1 MRYVKEFEALR
12 GVLAIW
18 VVIGHVATA
27 SAVHGRLIEAKLY
40 NVYAVTVFILLSGFA
55 IAALID
61 TKAEGYGL
69 YITRRALRIFP
80 VYLFY
85 LALSVLLV
93 DFALTTWLDAP
104 SGVMQAARTTIAA
117 DTLAYW
123 PWHLAAH
130 LPALHGLVPPRLLP
144 STDYAFLG
152 QAWSISLEWQYY
164 LIAPFFIALL
174 TTRMTAIRIGLLLI
188 GVVIVALIL
197 PRMPESFIGRWLVDF
212 TLGIATFY
220 FMKYRE
226 KEGHPV
232 RLIPVVKVWALVLA
246 GLVLQRSASVLPYLI
261 WATVIMLVIC
271 AREKKGG
278 VAALFSRA
286 ANARPLQWVGNMAYS
301 VYLSHMIVL
310 ILMLQAVQA
319 IGIKEPWSQF
329 AVLVSATLVG
339 ALVVSRISYVFI
351 ELPFHRYGR
360 NIGQSRQA
368 VTADRLTISPPA
380 PSPVPTTRR
389 NRR

>member
-18 VVIGHVATA
+18 VVVGHVATA

-40 NVYAVTVFILLSGFA
+40 NFYAVTVFILLSGFA

-61 TKAEGYGL
+61 KKPESYGL
-69 YITRRALRIFP
+69 YITRRAFRIFP

-85 LALSVLLV
+85 LALSVLLANL
-93 DFALTTWLDAP
+93 ALETWVHAP
-104 SGVMQAARTTIAA
+104 AGAMQAARIKIATDTI
-117 DTLAYW
+117 TYW

-130 LPALHGLVPPRLLP
+130 LPALHGLVPPHLLP

-174 TTRMTAIRIGLLLI
+174 TTSSNALRIVLLLCA
-188 GVVIVALIL
+188 VVVAFIL
-197 PRMPESFIGRWLVDF
+197 PRMPESFIGGWLLDF

-226 KEGHPV
+226 KDGHPV

-246 GLVLQRSASVLPYLI
+246 GLLLQRSVSVLPYLI

-271 AREKKGG
+271 AREKEGG
-278 VAALFSRA
+278 VAAFFSRA

-310 ILMLQAVQA
+310 ILVLRAVQA
-319 IGIKEPWSQF
+319 LGINEPWPQF

-339 ALVVSRISYVFI
+339 TLVISRISYVVI

-360 NIGQSRQA
+360 NIGRSRQA
-368 VTADRLTISPPA
+368 VTA
-380 PSPVPTTRR
+380 
-389 NRR
+389 

>member
-40 NVYAVTVFILLSGFA
+40 NFYAVTVFILLSGFA

-61 TKAEGYGL
+61 KKPEGYGL

-85 LALSVLLV
+85 LALSVLLA

-104 SGVMQAARTTIAA
+104 SGVMQAARTRIAA

-164 LIAPFFIALL
+164 LIAPFFISLL
-174 TTRMTAIRIGLLLI
+174 TSRMNAVRCGSLLAGAL
-188 GVVIVALIL
+188 VITFIL
-197 PRMPESFIGRWLVDF
+197 PRMPESFIGRWLLDF

-220 FMKYRE
+220 FMKYRA
-226 KEGHPV
+226 KEAHPL
-232 RLIPVVKVWALVLA
+232 RLIPIVKTWGLVIA
-246 GLVLQRSASVLPYLI
+246 GLLLQHSVGVLPYLI
-261 WATVIMLVIC
+261 WATVIMLVIR
-271 AREKKGG
+271 ARETDDG
-278 VAALFSRA
+278 VAALFSRMA
-286 ANARPLQWVGNMAYS
+286 TARPLQWVGNMAYS

-310 ILMLQAVQA
+310 IVALRAVEVLGIHAPWPQLA
-319 IGIKEPWSQF
+319 FLICTTVIG
-329 AVLVSATLVG
+329 TL
-339 ALVVSRISYVFI
+339 LISRLSYVYI
-351 ELPFHRYGR
+351 ELPFHQYGR
-360 NIGQSRQA
+360 NIGRSTQA
-368 VTADRLTISPPA
+368 ATA
-380 PSPVPTTRR
+380 
-389 NRR
+389 